1 MIEPEPLRPEDQEK
15 LNGLNEA
22 EYMELRKRAFASLGK
37 LIERTRPT
45 LDALPEGY
53 HGRWNEL
60 SLEDFKFL
68 FACGISID

>member
-1 MIEPEPLRPEDQEK
+1 MIEPRPLGPEDQDR
-15 LNGLNEA
+15 LNRLSDD
-22 EYMELRKRAFASLGK
+22 EYLELRRKAFSSLGK

-45 LDALPEGY
+45 LEVLPEGY